1 MKKLFTFLSIGA
13 GLFINAQTTIYSENF
28 GKGTGSTNTLITDYK
43 DYQNTNISYT
53 GNAEIRTLTPSTGY
67 AGASGEGCVF
77 LAGTTANPAKTLVID
92 GINTSDY
99 KNITLSLGQHKGT
112 NAASNELKIEVSTD
126 GNSWSELTYTR
137 PSGTDTSIWILIS
150 PTGTIPAAPSL
161 KIRFTNIVNSNV
173 GFRIDDIKLV
183 GEKNLATQDIKKDNI
198 SIYPTIVS
206 NGIINIISN
215 NDSIKTVKIYDTSS
229 KLVLQTQ
236 SKNEINVSQL
246 PKGVYIINIEEQG
259 KTESKKII
267 IK

>member
-1 MKKLFTFLSIGA
+1 MKKLFTTLSVGAFL
-13 GLFINAQTTIYSENF
+13 FFNAQTTIYSETF
-28 GKGTGSTNTLITDYK
+28 GPGTGSTNTLVTDYNGF
-43 DYQNTNISYT
+43 QNKNITYS
-53 GNAEIRTLTPSTGY
+53 GNADIRTLTSSTGY

-77 LAGTTANPAKTLVID
+77 FAGTIAHPAKTLIID
-92 GINTSDY
+92 GINTSEY

-112 NAASNELKIEVSTD
+112 NPASNELKIEVSAD

-137 PSGTDTSIWILIS
+137 ATGANTSIWILIS
-150 PTGTIPAAPSL
+150 PAGSIPSTPSL
-161 KIRFTNIVNSNV
+161 KIRFTNVVNSNV
-173 GFRIDDIKLV
+173 GFRIDDVKIV
-183 GEKNLATQDIKKDNI
+183 GEKVLATQEVKQHDINV
-198 SIYPTIVS
+198 YPTIVS

-215 NDSIKTVKIYDTSS
+215 NDTIKTVKIYDPSS